1 MLLSGGAKVDAKSA
15 LLTASD
21 EGHKEVVQ
29 ILLEQSANVNAES
42 ELCGNVLSVAS
53 AKGHKTV
60 VQLLLGKGVN
70 VNAESKLF
78 GSALPGA

>member
-42 ELCGNVLSVAS
+42 
-53 AKGHKTV
+53 
-60 VQLLLGKGVN
+60 
-70 VNAESKLF
+70 KLF
-78 GSALPGA
+78 GSALSGASAKGHERVLQLLLEKGANVNAEIVLLATHYW